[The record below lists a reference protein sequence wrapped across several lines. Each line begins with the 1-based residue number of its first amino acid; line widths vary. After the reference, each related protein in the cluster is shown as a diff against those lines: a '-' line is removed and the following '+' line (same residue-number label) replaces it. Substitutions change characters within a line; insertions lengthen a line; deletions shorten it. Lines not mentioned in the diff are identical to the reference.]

1 MNYKSIIRKN
11 YFRVLVLL
19 FIILVPVYFLFLSK
33 NSKGSNLTNDEMPKT
48 SFGGYMYDRFV
59 PEFITFSDTG
69 FYSTYIEFNE
79 KGTTESIPRKLFIAR
94 KSQNENYIVYN
105 ENFLTV
111 ESKSQKLTLVKVN
124 FPFLNKKDNLYPYL
138 HPLLAI
144 KMLHIFSKVKYIP
157 RFSDAMRSDEQQNK
171 YKRRGWSNVSLSPHM
186 LGLAFDIG
194 KFSWEDKKLI
204 QKITEELGSKFL
216 QHGGKR
222 NNHIHIQE
230 QKIWENIAD
239 KIKIDSVSTALTQ
252 KITGNYAFFEV
263 QKQTTAGAAPSS
275 ANLLNISFYPEKSTI
290 LKVIIRRSFYDKA
303 CELTTGVFESGKQRT
318 FSLSYDFLPAGNYIA
333 SVYLNDKLVLTKTI
347 IKV

>member
-1 MNYKSIIRKN
+1 MNYKSITGNN
-11 YFRVLVLL
+11 YIRVLVLL
-19 FIILVPVYFLFLSK
+19 LIIIVPVYFLFFSRS
-33 NSKGSNLTNDEMPKT
+33 SKGSSLQDGEKPKT

-59 PEFITFSDTG
+59 PEYINFPDTG

-79 KGTTESIPRKLFIAR
+79 QGTSGNISKKLFIAR
-94 KSQNENYIVYN
+94 KNSNENYTVYN
-105 ENFLTV
+105 ENCLTV
-111 ESKSQKLTLVKVN
+111 ESKSQKITLVKVN

-194 KFSWEDKKLI
+194 KFSWEDKKMI

-216 QHGGKR
+216 QHGGRR

-252 KITGNYAFFEV
+252 KIVSNYAFFEV
-263 QKQTTAGAAPSS
+263 QKKTVTGAASSS
-275 ANLLNISFYPEKSTI
+275 ANLLNISFFPEKSTM
-290 LKVIIRRSFYDKA
+290 LKVIIRRSLYDKA
-303 CELTTGVFESGKQRT
+303 CELTTGVFESGRQRT
-318 FSLSYDFLPAGNYIA
+318 FSLNYDFLPAGNYIA
-333 SVYLNDKLVLTKTI
+333 TVYLNDKLVLTKTI

>member
-1 MNYKSIIRKN
+1 MNYKSIIRNN
-11 YFRVLVLL
+11 YFRIPVLL
-19 FIILVPVYFLFLSK
+19 IIIIIPVYFLFLSK
-33 NSKGSNLTNDEMPKT
+33 SSKGSNLADDEMPKT

-59 PEFITFSDTG
+59 PEFITFSDTD

-79 KGTTESIPRKLFIAR
+79 RGASENIPRNLFIAR
-94 KSQNENYIVYN
+94 KNRNENYTVYN
-105 ENFLTV
+105 ENCLTV

-124 FPFLNKKDNLYPYL
+124 FPFLNKKDNLFPYL

-144 KMLHIFSKVKYIP
+144 KMLHIFAKVKYVP

-216 QHGGKR
+216 QHGGRR

-252 KITGNYAFFEV
+252 KIVRNYALFEV
-263 QKQTTAGAAPSS
+263 QKQETSGAVPSS

-290 LKVIIRRSFYDKA
+290 LKVIIRRSLYDKA
-303 CELTTGVFESGKQRT
+303 CELTTGVFESGRQRT
-318 FSLSYDFLPAGNYIA
+318 FSLNYNFLPAGKYIA